1 MDAIVLFT
9 LPLKENG
16 ETVLVV
22 AQKNNGEI
30 VWSEAAEGLFAPFD
44 GIDEADTY
52 PLALLPPEQ
61 REEIREIK
69 GTMSQDVY
77 ESLFDGWRET
87 EI

>member
-52 PLALLPPEQ
+52 W
-61 REEIREIK
+61 R
-69 GTMSQDVY
+69 GTFS
-77 ESLFDGWRET
+77 
-87 EI
+87 